1 MEEQTPMEKRL
12 KGYKTVV
19 TVLGVLLL
27 AMTITLMLTT
37 RKNRDAK
44 SILTEQRDTLANRLS
59 GMIDGFDL
67 LQTENDTINAQLTV
81 ERGRADSLL
90 DRLRQERNW
99 NAAKIRQY
107 ESQLGTLRLVMQ
119 GYVRQ
124 IDSLNTLAANLQR
137 DNIAIRREVNTERM
151 RADMAEE
158 RAQELDVKV
167 QRGAVILAS
176 NIRLRALNNRDSEVS
191 RAGRAARLS
200 TDLVLVANELAEPG
214 ERTVYVRIVGPD
226 GYVLAN
232 ESNAT
237 IEIDGERIT
246 YSASRPVDYD
256 NKNLDVNVYYNG
268 GGIVAGKY
276 AVTVYLDGRLAGS
289 NEIVLR

>member
-1 MEEQTPMEKRL
+1 MEKRL

-19 TVLGVLLL
+19 VVLGVVL
-27 AMTITLMLTT
+27 AALTVSYVLQT
-37 RKNRDAK
+37 GKYRDAR
-44 SILTEQRDTLANRLS
+44 SILTGQRDTLANRLS
-59 GMIDGFDL
+59 GMIDDFDL
-67 LQTENDTINAQLTV
+67 LQTENDTINAQLTT

-99 NAAKIRQY
+99 NAAKIRDY
-107 ESQLGTLRLVMQ
+107 ERELGSLRLVMQ
-119 GYVRQ
+119 SYVRQ
-124 IDSLNTLAANLQR
+124 VDSLNTLAANLQR
-137 DNIAIRREVNTERM
+137 DNIAIRREANTERQ

-176 NIRLRALNNRDSEVS
+176 NIRLRALNNRNNEVS
-191 RAGRAARLS
+191 RASRATGLG

-226 GYVLAN
+226 GYVLPN

-237 IEIDGERIT
+237 IEIDGEPIT

-256 NKNLDVNVYYNG
+256 NKNLDVSVYYNG
-268 GGIVAGKY
+268 SGFVAGKY
-276 AVTVYLDGRLAGS
+276 TVTVYVDGRLAGS
-289 NEIVLR
+289 NEIILR